1 MGHEPM
7 MPAERARKIREWQDT
22 VFESEMARTEETR
35 VEYLGLTLRIPPQV
49 QPITGMSD
57 LLGTAVTDEVRETDR
72 VLDMGTGSGVNA
84 ILAAAKSSDVTA
96 VDVNP
101 HAVEAARENAEAN
114 GVAARVRVL
123 ESDLF
128 DRVDG
133 AFDLVVFD
141 PPFRWFAPRDLRERN
156 TTDEDYRTLT
166 AFFHDVQRYLSPGG
180 RILLFFGTSGDA
192 DYLYKLIGE
201 AGLDAE
207 KLRIRNVEKDGLE
220 VDYFTLQLT
229 RGAE

>member
-49 QPITGMSD
+49 QPITGMSH

-72 VLDMGTGSGVNA
+72 VLGMG
-84 ILAAAKSSDVTA
+84 A
-96 VDVNP
+96 V
-101 HAVEAARENAEAN
+101 
-114 GVAARVRVL
+114 
-123 ESDLF
+123 S
-128 DRVDG
+128 
-133 AFDLVVFD
+133 
-141 PPFRWFAPRDLRERN
+141 
-156 TTDEDYRTLT
+156 
-166 AFFHDVQRYLSPGG
+166 
-180 RILLFFGTSGDA
+180 GTSGDA

-207 KLRIRNVEKDGLE
+207 KLRIRNLEKDGLKLE
-220 VDYFTLQLT
+220 VFTLQLT

>member
-1 MGHEPM
+1 M
-7 MPAERARKIREWQDT
+7 
-22 VFESEMARTEETR
+22 
-35 VEYLGLTLRIPPQV
+35 
-49 QPITGMSD
+49 
-57 LLGTAVTDEVRETDR
+57 
-72 VLDMGTGSGVNA
+72 
-84 ILAAAKSSDVTA
+84 
-96 VDVNP
+96 DVNP
-101 HAVEAARENAEAN
+101 HAVEAACGNAEAN

-166 AFFHDVQRYLSPGG
+166 AFFREVPRYLSPGG

-192 DYLYKLIGE
+192 HYLYKLIGE
-201 AGLDAE
+201 AGFDVERLRMRNLE
-207 KLRIRNVEKDGLE
+207 KGGLE
-220 VDYFTLQLT
+220 VEYFTLRLT

>member
-72 VLDMGTGSGVNA
+72 VLGMGTVS
-84 ILAAAKSSDVTA
+84 
-96 VDVNP
+96 
-101 HAVEAARENAEAN
+101 
-114 GVAARVRVL
+114 
-123 ESDLF
+123 
-128 DRVDG
+128 
-133 AFDLVVFD
+133 
-141 PPFRWFAPRDLRERN
+141 
-156 TTDEDYRTLT
+156 
-166 AFFHDVQRYLSPGG
+166 
-180 RILLFFGTSGDA
+180 GTSGDA

-207 KLRIRNVEKDGLE
+207 KLRIGSLEKDGLE
-220 VDYFTLQLT
+220 VEYFTLQLT

>member
-72 VLDMGTGSGVNA
+72 VLDIGTGSGVNA

-101 HAVEAARENAEAN
+101 HAVEVARENAEAN
-114 GVAARVRVL
+114 GVAARVL

-166 AFFHDVQRYLSPGG
+166 AFFREVRRYLSPGG

-220 VDYFTLQLT
+220 VEYFTLQLT

>member
-22 VFESEMARTEETR
+22 VFESEMARTKETR

-72 VLDMGTGSGVNA
+72 VLGMGTVS
-84 ILAAAKSSDVTA
+84 
-96 VDVNP
+96 
-101 HAVEAARENAEAN
+101 
-114 GVAARVRVL
+114 
-123 ESDLF
+123 
-128 DRVDG
+128 
-133 AFDLVVFD
+133 
-141 PPFRWFAPRDLRERN
+141 
-156 TTDEDYRTLT
+156 
-166 AFFHDVQRYLSPGG
+166 
-180 RILLFFGTSGDA
+180 GTSGDA

-220 VDYFTLQLT
+220 VEYFTQQLT

>member
-57 LLGTAVTDEVRETDR
+57 LLGTAVADEVRETDR
-72 VLDMGTGSGVNA
+72 VLGMGTVS
-84 ILAAAKSSDVTA
+84 
-96 VDVNP
+96 
-101 HAVEAARENAEAN
+101 
-114 GVAARVRVL
+114 
-123 ESDLF
+123 
-128 DRVDG
+128 
-133 AFDLVVFD
+133 
-141 PPFRWFAPRDLRERN
+141 
-156 TTDEDYRTLT
+156 
-166 AFFHDVQRYLSPGG
+166 
-180 RILLFFGTSGDA
+180 GTSGDA

-207 KLRIRNVEKDGLE
+207 KLRIGSLEKDGLE
-220 VDYFTLQLT
+220 VEYFTLQLT

>member
-49 QPITGMSD
+49 QPITGMSH

-72 VLDMGTGSGVNA
+72 VLGMGTVS
-84 ILAAAKSSDVTA
+84 
-96 VDVNP
+96 
-101 HAVEAARENAEAN
+101 
-114 GVAARVRVL
+114 
-123 ESDLF
+123 
-128 DRVDG
+128 
-133 AFDLVVFD
+133 
-141 PPFRWFAPRDLRERN
+141 
-156 TTDEDYRTLT
+156 
-166 AFFHDVQRYLSPGG
+166 
-180 RILLFFGTSGDA
+180 GTSGDA

-207 KLRIRNVEKDGLE
+207 KLRIRNLEKDGLKLE
-220 VDYFTLQLT
+220 VFTLQLT

>member
-49 QPITGMSD
+49 QPITGMSH

-72 VLDMGTGSGVNA
+72 VLGMGTVS
-84 ILAAAKSSDVTA
+84 
-96 VDVNP
+96 
-101 HAVEAARENAEAN
+101 
-114 GVAARVRVL
+114 
-123 ESDLF
+123 
-128 DRVDG
+128 
-133 AFDLVVFD
+133 
-141 PPFRWFAPRDLRERN
+141 
-156 TTDEDYRTLT
+156 
-166 AFFHDVQRYLSPGG
+166 
-180 RILLFFGTSGDA
+180 GTSGDS

-207 KLRIRNVEKDGLE
+207 KLRIRNLEKDGLKLE
-220 VDYFTLQLT
+220 VFTLQLT

>member
-114 GVAARVRVL
+114 GVAARVL

-141 PPFRWFAPRDLRERN
+141 PPFPWGAPRDLRERN

-166 AFFHDVQRYLSPGG
+166 AFSREVQRYLSPGG

-220 VDYFTLQLT
+220 VEYFTLQLT